1 MPAIAPGTHSFDNW
15 LIDATGSLLFD
26 MYGFPVVLSDV
37 DESGV
42 RFTELFDVNA
52 AGTQAECSGTFT
64 VRWEC
69 PVASCLWLDIKGT
82 REVGSPAGYNFSDPF
97 AAGAIPEPATY
108 GMFALGLV
116 AVGAARARRRSQPP
130 ARYLPP
136 PSPSIGLFASRI
148 LAAASSYRK
157 GRKA

>member
-1 MPAIAPGTHSFDNW
+1 MSE
-15 LIDATGSLLFD
+15 
-26 MYGFPVVLSDV
+26 V
-37 DESGV
+37 
-42 RFTELFDVNA
+42 
-52 AGTQAECSGTFT
+52 
-64 VRWEC
+64 
-69 PVASCLWLDIKGT
+69 
-82 REVGSPAGYNFSDPF
+82 REVGSPAGYNVSDPF

-108 GMFALGLV
+108 GMFALGPV
-116 AVGAARARRRSQPP
+116 AVVGAARATRRSQPP